1 MLDLHTH
8 TTASDGSLSLEELV
22 KGAKKAGLK
31 AIAITDHDN
40 IRSAKRISPRAG
52 TGVEVIPG
60 VELTVYDY
68 PLGYLDIHV
77 LGLFINPKN
86 RTLNSKLA
94 KLEKEREAQKKATVA
109 RLVELGYKITFA
121 EVQKK
126 AKGVVG
132 RPHIA
137 MVLAEKYP
145 AEFRSVGDVFAK
157 LLGRGKPA
165 YLERRTGFSLRQATS
180 IIHDA
185 GGLAILAHPFIYPYE
200 PEKLAGDFRRLGGDG
215 LETHYD
221 YVANQPEA
229 KRTAAENDRLIADGS
244 SLAKKLGL
252 LECGGSDFH
261 GVNKGQV
268 LGGFGAPDTLL
279 APLKAAR
286 RKPL

>member
-22 KGAKKAGLK
+22 KAAKKAGLK
-31 AIAITDHDN
+31 AIAVTDHDN
-40 IRSAKRISPRAG
+40 IRSTKRITARTG
-52 TGVEVIPG
+52 TGIEVIPG

-86 RTLNSKLA
+86 RALNSKLA
-94 KLEKEREAQKKATVA
+94 KLEKEREEQKKATVA
-109 RLVELGYKITFA
+109 RLAELGYKITFA
-121 EVQKK
+121 EVKKK
-126 AKGVVG
+126 AKGAVG

-145 AEFRSVGDVFAK
+145 AEFRSVGEVFAK

-165 YLERRTGFSLRQATS
+165 YLERRTGFSLRQAIS
-180 IIHDA
+180 LIHDA
-185 GGLAILAHPFIYPYE
+185 GGLAILAHPLIYPYE
-200 PEKLAGDFRRLGGDG
+200 LEKLAGDFRRLGGDG
-215 LETHYD
+215 METHYD
-221 YVANQPEA
+221 YLANQPEA
-229 KRTAAENDRLIADGS
+229 KRTEAENAGLITKGS

-252 LECGGSDFH
+252 LESGGSDFH

-268 LGGFGAPDTLL
+268 LGGFGAPDTFL